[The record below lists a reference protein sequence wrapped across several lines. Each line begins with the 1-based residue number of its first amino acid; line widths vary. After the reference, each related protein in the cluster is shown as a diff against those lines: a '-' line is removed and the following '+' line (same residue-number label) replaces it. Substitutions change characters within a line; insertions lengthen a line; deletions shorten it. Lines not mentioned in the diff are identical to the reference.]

1 MAASD
6 RGTPDS
12 IDGHC
17 YGSARV
23 ALSDDVVATKMR
35 LCLVVACVQVG
46 ATASEIQIVGQC
58 EGDRVIFHY
67 AHVPLLFE
75 TCSYIC

>member
-6 RGTPDS
+6 HGTLDS
-12 IDGHC
+12 VDGRC

-23 ALSDDVVATKMR
+23 ALSDDVVATKRR
-35 LCLVVACVQVG
+35 LCLVVARVHAG
-46 ATASEIQIVGQC
+46 ATASEIQIMGQC
-58 EGDRVIFHY
+58 EGDRVFFHFG
-67 AHVPLLFE
+67 HVPLPFD